1 MIKYGISAVCHRV
14 APLFMSVTSA
24 PGTVVFLSWCHLKHH
39 KVNMDFLDIF
49 LLMADSGTHSVRHL
63 SVLALNEAVKRAQS
77 FSCSL

>member
-1 MIKYGISAVCHRV
+1 MIKYGIPALRHRV

-24 PGTVVFLSWCHLKHH
+24 PGTVSLSWCHLKHH

-77 FSCSL
+77 SSCSL